1 MRKHA
6 ASLLLFLICLGLYV
20 ATLAPTVVTLFDDSL
35 EFQVVLPTFAIAHP
49 TGYPLYTLLG
59 WLTTLV
65 TPFGDAAFRANLFS
79 ALAAS
84 AAVVV
89 LYATARRL
97 GGGGAPAF
105 AAALLFAVSPIWWS
119 QATIAEVY
127 TLQGLL
133 TVVVIYTLLRWDET
147 RDPAARQRWLTL
159 TALGIGLG
167 LAHHR
172 LTLLLLPAILVFVLW
187 TEPGLLRRPASWL
200 RPLAALLAPLL
211 LYALLPLR
219 NNVGSLD
226 GSYARIGFWGWIMG
240 GGYSTFLNDNPFGI
254 QRGFADL
261 LDILVGQFGLLGVV
275 VAVAGAGLWRMQP
288 RRFVLLVLIG
298 LVDLI
303 FASRYLVADIEV
315 FLIPAVIVW
324 VLFIAVGLTVL
335 WDSGLLYAT
344 VMTRRLW
351 RGAPSRLLV
360 ALRILATV
368 VLLVWPA
375 TLVVQRLPDQ
385 DRRHPAER
393 AWGVHDYGLDMLDAI
408 APGGS
413 VVGLLGE
420 MTLLRYFQRTQDLR
434 PDVQTIASDAEPD
447 RLAAIAD
454 SLASGRP
461 TYTTRPL
468 AGLPE
473 TYSVGASGPLVRVW
487 LADQART
494 KPLANQV
501 TAPMTAQVTLTGWDI
516 EVRQPRSGPSA
527 RLALQWHTS
536 ATPPVDFKVSARL
549 YGQDGAL
556 LAQRDDFPVHN
567 TYPPALWRQNEIID
581 DVYDLPLPSVPAG
594 PVNLVVVFYDP
605 RDGAEIAR
613 WEQPDVTW

>member
-35 EFQVVLPTFAIAHP
+35 EFQVVLPTLAIAHP
-49 TGYPLYTLLG
+49 TGYPLYTLFG

-65 TPFGDAAFRANLFS
+65 APFGDAAFRANLFS

-84 AAVVV
+84 AGVVV
-89 LYATARRL
+89 LYAAARRL
-97 GGGGAPAF
+97 GGGGVPAF
-105 AAALLFAVSPIWWS
+105 VAALLFAVSPIWWS

-133 TVVVIYTLLRWDET
+133 TAVVIYTLLRWDET
-147 RDPAARQRWLTL
+147 RDVAAQQRWLTL

-172 LTLLLLPAILVFVLW
+172 LTLLLLPAVLVFVLW
-187 TEPGLLRRPASWL
+187 TEPGLLRRPLNWL

-219 NNVGSLD
+219 GSVGSLD

-240 GGYSTFLNDNPFGI
+240 GGYSTFLNDNPLGI
-254 QRGFADL
+254 QRSFADL
-261 LDILVGQFGLLGVV
+261 LDILVGQFGLLGVI
-275 VAVAGAGLWRMQP
+275 VALAGAGLWRMQP
-288 RRFVLLVLIG
+288 RRFVLLALIG
-298 LVDLI
+298 LVDLF

-335 WDSGLLYAT
+335 WDSALLYAAVT
-344 VMTRRLW
+344 ARRLW
-351 RGAPSRLLV
+351 RGAPSLLLV
-360 ALRILATV
+360 VLRVLVTV
-368 VLLVWPA
+368 VLPVWPA
-375 TLVVQRLPDQ
+375 TLMVQRLPEQ

-408 APGGS
+408 EPGGS

-420 MTLLRYFQRTQDLR
+420 MTLLRYFQRTQELR

-447 RLAAIAD
+447 RLAAIAR
-454 SLASGRP
+454 SLASGSP

-468 AGLPE
+468 VGLPQA
-473 TYSVGASGPLVRVW
+473 YSVGAAGPLVRVW
-487 LADQART
+487 PAGQART

-501 TAPMTAQVTLTGWDI
+501 TAPMTPQVTLAGWDVA
-516 EVRQPRSGPSA
+516 VRQIRSGPGA
-527 RLALQWHTS
+527 RLALQWYTS
-536 ATPPVDFKVSARL
+536 ATPPGDFKVSARL
-549 YGQDGAL
+549 YGQNGAL

-567 TYPPALWRQNEIID
+567 TYPPTFWRQNEIID
-581 DVYDLPLPSVPAG
+581 DVYDLVLPSVPDS
-594 PVNLVVVFYDP
+594 PVNLIVILYDP

-613 WEQPDVTW
+613 WEQPNVTW